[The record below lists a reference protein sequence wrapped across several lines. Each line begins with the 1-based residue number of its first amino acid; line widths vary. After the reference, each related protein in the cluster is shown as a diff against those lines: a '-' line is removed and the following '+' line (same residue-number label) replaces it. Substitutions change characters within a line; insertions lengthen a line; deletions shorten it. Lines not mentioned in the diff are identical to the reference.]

1 MHEITYF
8 VKLKQKRCFV
18 KTKPSQS
25 GMLGNVCPVTD
36 SSSLFWKGETKGA

>member
-18 KTKPSQS
+18 KTILPQS
-25 GMLGNVCPVTD
+25 DTLDNACPVTG